1 MVVLG
6 TKKRVGDDNRDLSSG
21 HRKNED
27 DQEEEAKEVV
37 VVTHP
42 DGGKEEV
49 ELHEDDAEGDD
60 ATNDVEDTSR
70 KIPKS

>member
-37 VVTHP
+37 VVAHP

-49 ELHEDDAEGDD
+49 KFHEDDAEGDD